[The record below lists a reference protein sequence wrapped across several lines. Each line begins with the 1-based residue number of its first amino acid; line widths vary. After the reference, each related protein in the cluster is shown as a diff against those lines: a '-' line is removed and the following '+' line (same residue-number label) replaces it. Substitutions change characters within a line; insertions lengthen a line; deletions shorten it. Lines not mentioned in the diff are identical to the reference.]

1 MTVMLS
7 VKHPKHARSPAS
19 MEAES
24 ALKDQLLCRL
34 EMQQTL
40 HLAKIQDLEKF
51 RAELGSARDAFAVLY
66 EQSPIGY
73 VTLDSRGH
81 IQNVNAAFVALL
93 GYGKKRLLNLPI
105 SFVVSKSDF
114 GKAWRHVAQCEREQN
129 RVTTELKLVNQGQ
142 KTISAQLISAPF
154 TNNAGRKLFL
164 TAVVD
169 LSERTRSEQ
178 ALHESKEFAEAIV
191 ETVRHPMVVLDSELR
206 VISANG
212 AFSDF
217 FKRPPRHVKGLV
229 FEVLLNLWWSGNQLR
244 DMLEKVLVKN
254 QPVDRFMLAVEL
266 PGLGRRVLHLS
277 ARPLRQR
284 TGTPDRIL
292 VILEDV
298 SEQELAREQMR
309 KMNDELEQRVA
320 ARTDAL
326 RRSYEQMESFCYS
339 IAHDLRAPLR
349 SMSSFSELL
358 AQELG
363 AELCP
368 QAKDYAERIQ
378 QSAARMDNLINDLLQ
393 YGRLNTIDLPV
404 QEVDLEKIY
413 ADVRS
418 QLAPEIEQRRAI
430 VAKRGT
436 LPHVYG
442 NRVVLQVALINLL
455 ANALK
460 FVAPG
465 TRPKVILRPEMR
477 QEYLRLWVEDNG
489 IGIAPENLGK
499 IFGVFQRL
507 HKQET
512 YPGTG
517 IGLALVSKGIE
528 RIGGHVGVESEIGRG
543 SKFWIEVKHFDGAPP
558 PRQVQ

>member
-1 MTVMLS
+1 MLS
-7 VKHPKHARSPAS
+7 VKHPKHARSPTSIDA
-19 MEAES
+19 EA

-40 HLAKIQDLEKF
+40 HLAKIQDLEKL
-51 RAELGSARDAFAVLY
+51 RTELESARDAFAVLY

-73 VTLDSRGH
+73 ITLDSRGH
-81 IQNVNAAFVALL
+81 FQNVNAAFIALL
-93 GYGKKRLLNLPI
+93 GYSRKRLLNLPI
-105 SFVVSKSDF
+105 SFVVSRPDF
-114 GKAWRHVAQCEREQN
+114 GKIWRHIAQCDKAGQN
-129 RVTTELKLVNQGQ
+129 RVTTELKLMTQGL
-142 KTISAQLISAPF
+142 KTISAQIISVPF
-154 TNNAGRKLFL
+154 TNSAGRKLFL

-169 LSERTRSEQ
+169 LSERARSEQ
-178 ALHESKEFAEAIV
+178 AVYESKEFAEAIV

-206 VISANG
+206 VVSANR

-298 SEQELAREQMR
+298 SDQELAREQMR

-349 SMSSFSELL
+349 SMSGFSELL
-358 AQELG
+358 ARELG
-363 AELCP
+363 PELRP
-368 QAKDYAERIQ
+368 EAKDYAERIQ

-413 ADVRS
+413 ADVRN
-418 QLAPEIEQRRAI
+418 QLAPDIEQRRA
-430 VAKRGT
+430 VVVKKGP
-436 LPHVYG
+436 LPRVFG
-442 NRVVLQVALINLL
+442 NRVVLQVALSNLL
-455 ANALK
+455 GNAMR

-477 QEYLRLWVEDNG
+477 QEYLRLWIEDNG

-507 HKQET
+507 HKPET

-528 RIGGHVGVESEIGRG
+528 RIGGRVGVESEVGRG
-543 SKFWIEVKHFDGAPP
+543 SKFWMEVKQFDGETA
-558 PRQVQ
+558 PRQLP